1 MNTQGVFNSTPENV
15 SNAKKFPVSNAVFV
29 IPVRSSYNKLY
40 LYLINFTKI
49 IQLMRLSSTSKS
61 FIATLFFFAIFNSSY
76 SQDYKIASSLPVGDS
91 KSFIFL
97 QTDRKSFG
105 FGLLNSTGAM
115 EWQIDLPDRCFD
127 MAKLGEDVV
136 VFYAERGGNLS
147 PIKAIHA
154 VLVGVKNK
162 KILLDKIIYKNPDKF
177 LIEPN
182 VLCDPRG
189 NFTCLLVR
197 TTAYRPGL
205 GGFGGNEGE
214 KRMITQALTRVAFEN
229 DLESQVK
236 DIKSLATESVFMA
249 TCAGDNKDFYIF
261 SYSGDQ
267 VLSER
272 FDSNGN
278 VVGKLSVDI
287 SRRRKT
293 GFNYIIQYDSIQV
306 NCIDF
311 ALSYI
316 NDQKDHLV
324 QLFRFDFNNN
334 KTNGSEQVPLN
345 KEYVNSLKPAD
356 NSSKLRHFGAIAN
369 LNPVEIIE
377 SNDKIIL
384 LKEIQSA
391 SFDGSTTKH
400 IREGSII
407 SVYTKDLKL
416 LREVAIEKWSANFLE
431 GFDAIAGHLKG
442 DKLYAVTNEQN
453 GLGFKTI
460 LYVININDGSIK
472 TKEIEEKES
481 GINWLTIP
489 GDILWYEENFLI
501 PFTKGKPMV
510 HLNPETSIVSEKY

>member
-1 MNTQGVFNSTPENV
+1 
-15 SNAKKFPVSNAVFV
+15 
-29 IPVRSSYNKLY
+29 
-40 LYLINFTKI
+40 
-49 IQLMRLSSTSKS
+49 MRLSSKSKLLIVS
-61 FIATLFFFAIFNSSY
+61 FIFFVSCLTSY
-76 SQDYKIASSLPVGDS
+76 SQDYKLASSLPVGDS
-91 KSFIFL
+91 KSFVFL
-97 QTDRKSFG
+97 QTGRKSFG
-105 FGLLNSTGAM
+105 IGLLNSTGAM

-127 MAKLGEDVV
+127 MAKLGEDAV

-147 PIKAIHA
+147 PIKTIHA
-154 VLVGVKNK
+154 VVIGIKNK
-162 KILLDKIIYKNPDKF
+162 KILQDKIIYKNPGKF
-177 LIEPN
+177 LIEPY
-182 VLCDPRG
+182 VLCDPQG
-189 NFTCLLVR
+189 NFTCLLIR

-214 KRMITQALTRVAFEN
+214 KRKTTQALTRVAFGN
-229 DLESQVK
+229 DLEPQVK
-236 DIKSLATESVFMA
+236 DIKSLATASVFMA

-278 VVGKLSVDI
+278 MEGKLSVDI
-287 SRRRKT
+287 SRRQKT
-293 GFNYIIQYDSIQV
+293 GFNYIVQYDSFQA

-311 ALSYI
+311 AISHT

-324 QLFRFDFNNN
+324 QLFRFDFRNN
-334 KTNGSEQVPLN
+334 KTNESEQVPLN
-345 KEYVNSLKPAD
+345 KEYVISLKPAD

-391 SFDGSTTKH
+391 TFDGKTAKH

-416 LREVAIEKWSANFLE
+416 LREVAVEKWSANFLE
-431 GFDAIAGHLKG
+431 GFNAIAGHLKG

-453 GLGFKTI
+453 GLGFKTV
-460 LYVININDGSIK
+460 LYVININDGSIN
-472 TKEIEEKES
+472 TKEIEAKES
-481 GINWLTIP
+481 GINWLAIP
-489 GDILWYEENFLI
+489 DDILWYKENYLI
-501 PFTKGKPMV
+501 LFTKGKPMV
-510 HLNPETSIVSEKY
+510 HLNTETSIVSEKY